1 MKIFLLLIF
10 YILFISI
17 VNGQELSADR
27 LIDMLSI
34 TTSKLESQLLKKKY
48 RFSGTESLGDTIVK
62 TYEYHSGI
70 KNRKEKQS
78 DSVSRRLVRSNLKET
93 FTLTY
98 QTTLAAEYNGIIE
111 SLKKHSFYCE
121 YEKDSTVIPASHLY
135 QHEDYTAD
143 ASVKETDGVN
153 WYSITVYKKTFPLN
167 KDLHFAEDL
176 MDFTSNEYLIY
187 YFGEKNVKKDIYYF
201 SGNDIVKCSVL
212 FINTRRQVIFI
223 WKDGLNRRTINN
235 ILIGGTHKLK
245 SQESNDKFVAENDWM
260 LKSKVHAGM
269 PVFELRTLNEKNF
282 TFCAG
287 DAINPGIV
295 LSESAGSIDL
305 KDTDIIL
312 GCMNC
317 TDDKYL
323 TTKIMSADRA
333 MADGRILFVLT
344 IVLYPLVTGLFE

>member
-1 MKIFLLLIF
+1 MKFFLLLSF
-10 YILFISI
+10 YILSI
-17 VNGQELSADR
+17 PIANGQKLSAER
-27 LIDMLSI
+27 LIDMLSV
-34 TTSKLESQLLKKKY
+34 TNSKLESQLFKKKY
-48 RFSGTESLGDTIVK
+48 WFSGTESLGDTIVK
-62 TYEYHSGI
+62 TYSYDPVI
-70 KNRKEKQS
+70 KNSKEKQT

-98 QTTLAAEYNGIIE
+98 QTTLAAEYNDIIE
-111 SLKKHSFYCE
+111 SLKKHSFHCE
-121 YEKDSTVIPASHLY
+121 YEKDSTINPASHLY
-135 QHEDYTAD
+135 QHEEYTAD
-143 ASVKETDGVN
+143 ASIKKTDDVN
-153 WYSITVYKKTFPLN
+153 WYSITVHKKIFPLN

-176 MDFTSNEYLIY
+176 LDFTSNEYLVY

-223 WKDGLNRRTINN
+223 WRDALNQRTIDNV
-235 ILIGGTHKLK
+235 LIGGTHKLK
-245 SQESNDKFVAENDWM
+245 SQKSNDKFIAENDWM
-260 LKSKVHAGM
+260 LKSRVHAGM
-269 PVFELRTLNEKNF
+269 PIFELRTLNEKNF

-295 LSESAGSIDL
+295 LSESTGNIDF
-305 KDTDIIL
+305 KTADIIL

-333 MADGRILFVLT
+333 MADDRILFVLT